1 MKHKTA
7 TQTVGA
13 PGVFK
18 LLPEDRFFQRVA
30 DLQQSRRTRY
40 RSIWIS
46 GELSSLYLFSSRN
59 SGQRTR
65 SQA

>member
-18 LLPEDRFFQRVA
+18 LLPEVV
-30 DLQQSRRTRY
+30 
-40 RSIWIS
+40 
-46 GELSSLYLFSSRN
+46 SSREWRIFN
-59 SGQRTR
+59 NRAELGTDQSGL
-65 SQA
+65 AAN